1 MGCLRLSHAII
12 ISNFLSAASCR
23 RDAHVYVDEY
33 KAYVDANGYVQD
45 MSYHSFQLDLL
56 DFLWSYHVVFVVL
69 EVVAIAVGHGDV
81 QEQGT
86 VDVVLAS
93 SGYITRSAPDR
104 RGSSGKSSGR
114 LVASRRVNIGRRCTG
129 NIVWVLFGWVP
140 MITIST

>member
-1 MGCLRLSHAII
+1 MSTKLMWTPA
-12 ISNFLSAASCR
+12 
-23 RDAHVYVDEY
+23 
-33 KAYVDANGYVQD
+33 D

-56 DFLWSYHVVFVVL
+56 DFLWSYHVALVVL
-69 EVVAIAVGHGDV
+69 EVVAIAAGHGDV

-93 SGYITRSAPDR
+93 SGYITRSAPGR

-114 LVASRRVNIGRRCTG
+114 LVASRRVNIGQRCTG